1 MLGVKKMDN
10 EKKVVRVKLVK
21 HEWPDERRARH
32 KRYLKVILSIVLI
45 ICVFTGGVFVGI
57 NMMGT
62 SSSSTVT
69 NSKLNAI
76 YRIMSEKWYFGKD
89 IENINN
95 TLLDDA
101 IYGMTSQES
110 DIHTQY
116 LDAEYASQ
124 FLTSMEG
131 SLVGIGVQYSTAT
144 DDYIILRV
152 FEDSPAEKAGIQVG
166 DIIRSVNGDKVEDI
180 EDIASVVKGK
190 EGTHVI
196 MGIQRGSELLAIDC
210 TRGAVNTSA
219 NGYIVDNVGVL
230 EILSIAENTA
240 DVVGNILNDF
250 KENNVKDIIID
261 LRGNGGGYLTTIVD
275 IGSYFLPAG
284 STVLMEESKDGTR
297 LEYKTTKSIEQHT
310 FNKIEILI
318 DGNTAS
324 AAEVLTIAMS
334 ELLDY
339 VVVIGDQSYG
349 KGTIQ
354 TTLPFTD
361 GSMIKYTKA
370 IWLSPKGNS
379 INGVG
384 ITPDILVETP
394 KALLTGT
401 PVDFGSVG
409 VDTVSEACQALQI
422 YLEFLGYNVDRT
434 DGYFSNETLKA
445 LQAFEKDYGLEVT
458 NVLDEHVLTVVL
470 SKVIYS
476 YYIIDSFD
484 VQMIKAFEEIK

>member
-1 MLGVKKMDN
+1 MEN
-10 EKKVVRVKLVK
+10 EKKVVKVKLVK

-32 KRYLKVILSIVLI
+32 KRYLKVILSIVLVA
-45 ICVFTGGVFVGI
+45 CVFVGGLFVGM
-57 NMMGT
+57 NVGGT
-62 SSSSTVT
+62 SSSSTVL

-89 IENINN
+89 IENLESS
-95 TLLDDA
+95 LLDDA
-101 IYGMTSQES
+101 IYGMASQEE

-116 LDAEYASQ
+116 LDADYASQ

-144 DDYIILRV
+144 EDYIILRV
-152 FEDSPAEKAGIQVG
+152 IEDSPAEKAGIQVG
-166 DIIRSVNGDKVEDI
+166 DIIRSVDGVNIEDI
-180 EDIASVVKGK
+180 EDISSAVKGK
-190 EGTHVI
+190 EGTRVI
-196 MGIQRGSELLAIDC
+196 MGIQRGGDLLAIECKRD
-210 TRGAVNTSA
+210 AVNTSA

-240 DVVGNILNDF
+240 DVVGNILEDF
-250 KENNVKDIIID
+250 NEHNIKDIIID

-275 IGSYFLPAG
+275 IGSYFLPKG
-284 STVLMEESKDGTR
+284 SIVLMEENKDGTR
-297 LEYKTTKSIEQHT
+297 LEYTTTKSIDQYT
-310 FNKIEILI
+310 FDKIEILI

-334 ELLDY
+334 ELLDN

-394 KALLTGT
+394 EALLTGT
-401 PVDFGSVG
+401 PVGFNSVG
-409 VDTVSEACQALQI
+409 VDSVSEACRTLQI
-422 YLEFLGYNVDRT
+422 YLEFLGYDVDRT

-445 LQAFEKDYGLEVT
+445 LQTFEKDYGLEIT

-476 YYIIDSFD
+476 YYIIESFD
-484 VQMIKAFEEIK
+484 NQMIRAFEEIK